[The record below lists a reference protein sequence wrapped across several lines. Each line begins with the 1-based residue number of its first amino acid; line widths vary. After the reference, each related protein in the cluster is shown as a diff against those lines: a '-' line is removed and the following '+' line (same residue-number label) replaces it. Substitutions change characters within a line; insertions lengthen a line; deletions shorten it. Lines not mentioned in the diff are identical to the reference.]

1 LPARRQNHRLAA
13 AMTSHMIKLPNFFRG
28 DPQTSPEAAIQELL
42 RAFLVRS
49 NFLPGVRHQLGW
61 RGLKQCAATLEGW
74 TAKIR
79 GFSGVFGIYFAG
91 LEETP
96 GWVTGGFPILYFPD
110 PDEPLVEQC
119 SLAAAAWAQQPDYGV
134 RIREFLLHPEL
145 CSLFTIGALYLSIDP
160 LQQALVLGLESQSV
174 QRSIAEQGVRLMKDG
189 RPVQVIEPGGLDQNF
204 PAFSTSLAFYEVL
217 AASVTFNLEQPPV
230 YFHTSRFPGIQ
241 IAYDHHGMVR
251 TTASEDIWKSVIIL
265 GYGEDDFEGFSAS
278 LFRQNGIPLQ
288 CTTWKAEDPVPPEY
302 QDRLWWK
309 AHQLKSTKA
318 IDKKILGIHERPPLI
333 MVSGFLGAGK
343 TSFLRHFIEYQ
354 TQRHRF
360 VAVIQNEIGEIGL
373 DGKLLDYTVTEID
386 EGCVCCSLVGSL
398 KLAVQGILS
407 NFHPDYIVVE
417 TTGLANPLNL
427 MDELVELEHF
437 VRFDSTVTVVDAEQI
452 EATLAESHIAED
464 QIKAADILLLNKQD
478 LVDRARLQEVR
489 NRLQMINPHAPVV
502 LTTNGDIHRAMIFD
516 VEIGGSAPRRGIN
529 SNFPGVDHG
538 RRSHAHEGLWCRT
551 ISFRTPVNRADFLA
565 AVDSLPTSV
574 FRMKGL
580 LDLSD
585 PPQTVL
591 FQYVAG
597 RYDLSIFQNPVVKE
611 RFLTV
616 IGKGDDAKALL
627 MIETLLSK
635 YL

>member
-1 LPARRQNHRLAA
+1 
-13 AMTSHMIKLPNFFRG
+13 MTSLSINVPNFFRG
-28 DPQTSPEAAIQELL
+28 DPQSSPEAAIQELL

-49 NFLPGVRHQLGW
+49 NFLPGVRHLLGW
-61 RGLKQCAATLEGW
+61 RGLKQCAGSIEGW
-74 TAKIR
+74 TAKIN
-79 GFSGVFGIYFAG
+79 GFSGVFGVFFAG
-91 LEETP
+91 LEVTP
-96 GWVTGGFPILYFPD
+96 GWVTGRFPVLYFPD
-110 PDEPLVEQC
+110 PAEPLVEQC

-145 CSLFTIGALYLSIDP
+145 CLLFTIGALYLSIDP
-160 LQQALVLGLESQSV
+160 WQQALVLGLESQSV
-174 QRSIAEQGVRLMKDG
+174 QRSIADQGVRLIKDG

-217 AASVTFNLEQPPV
+217 AASVTFNLEQPPA

-241 IAYDHHGMVR
+241 ITYDNNGMVH

-265 GYGEDDFEGFSAS
+265 GYGEGDFEGFSAS
-278 LFRQNGIPLQ
+278 LLIQNGIPLQ
-288 CTTWKAEDPVPPEY
+288 CTTWRTEEPVSPEY
-302 QDRLWWK
+302 QDQRWWK
-309 AHQLKSTKA
+309 AHQLQNTKA
-318 IDKKILGIHERPPLI
+318 VDKKILGIDERPLLI
-333 MVSGFLGAGK
+333 LVSGFLGAGK

-386 EGCVCCSLVGSL
+386 EGCVCCSLVGRL

-407 NFHPDYIVVE
+407 NFHPDYIVLE

-427 MDELVELEHF
+427 MDELVELEPL
-437 VRFDSTVTVVDAEQI
+437 VRFDSTVTVVDAAQI
-452 EATLAESHIAED
+452 EATLSEYHIAED

-478 LVDRARLQEVR
+478 LVDRTNLQGVR
-489 NRLQMINPHAPVV
+489 NCLQMINPHAPIV
-502 LTTNGDIHRAMIFD
+502 LTTNGDIHPAMIFD
-516 VEIGGSAPRRGIN
+516 GEIGGSAPRRGIS
-529 SNFPGVDHG
+529 SNFHGVDHG
-538 RRSHAHEGLWCRT
+538 CQYHVHEGFWCQT
-551 ISFRTPVNRADFLA
+551 ISFPRPVSREDFLA
-565 AVDSLPTSV
+565 TVDALPTSI

-597 RYDLSIFQNPVVKE
+597 RYDLSIFPYPTMKE

-616 IGKGDDAKALL
+616 IGTGDNSKALL
-627 MIETLLSK
+627 TIEALLSR